1 MPKTTFV
8 RKPCTLDD
16 VRKGAEWIEN
26 RHGGE
31 RIDSYYI
38 AKEVQLEEN
47 EFFALHEDLLAERDW
62 VREFSN
68 QDPPPEGRRGACH
81 PSNLQG
87 FTDRAD
93 HRPAGFQIPQIR
105 WSGIRRISFQ
115 PDTHGR

>member
-16 VRKGAEWIEN
+16 VREGAEWIEN

-38 AKEVQLEEN
+38 AKEVRLEEN

-68 QDPPPEGRRGACH
+68 QDHPMKDGAV
-81 PSNLQG
+81 PAIRSNLQG

-93 HRPAGFQIPQIR
+93 HRSAGFQIPQIR
-105 WSGIRRISFQ
+105 WSGIRRINYQSG
-115 PDTHGR
+115 THRR

>member
-16 VRKGAEWIEN
+16 VREGAEWIEN

-31 RIDSYYI
+31 HIDSYYI

-68 QDPPPEGRRGACH
+68 QDHPMKDGAEPAIRVTCKGSLTVLIID
-81 PSNLQG
+81 PQG
-87 FTDRAD
+87 FKYPRYV
-93 HRPAGFQIPQIR
+93 GLEYEE
-105 WSGIRRISFQ
+105 
-115 PDTHGR
+115 